1 MNILPSQQS
10 GARPH
15 QATTSRVNC
24 LLEQI
29 TQSQRYNSFTPVV
42 YIDFL
47 QAFDK
52 LWHQGLLL
60 KLKRLDCSSSY
71 LVWLANYFSNRTLK
85 IDYGEVVSTL
95 INVERGAPQ
104 GSCLGPVMYVIIH
117 HDLQQCFRDPTY
129 VHAYVDDIAIAYVLS
144 IHLKYKLQVAE
155 IEERI
160 NNDMLMLRKYTND
173 WHQPLNPMKSEMVI
187 YHKVVQRP

>member
-1 MNILPSQQS
+1 
-10 GARPH
+10 
-15 QATTSRVNC
+15 
-24 LLEQI
+24 
-29 TQSQRYNSFTPVV
+29 
-42 YIDFL
+42 
-47 QAFDK
+47 
-52 LWHQGLLL
+52 
-60 KLKRLDCSSSY
+60 
-71 LVWLANYFSNRTLK
+71 NYFSNRTLK